1 MIYKKFALFFVL
13 FFTTV
18 LSIQVF
24 IYKSEDPVSVLIIK
38 DIITGI
44 VVSGVFVLLTRKA
57 KTKG

>member
-24 IYKSEDPVSVLIIK
+24 IYKSEDPVSVLILK
-38 DIITGI
+38 DIIAGI
-44 VVSGVFVLLTRKA
+44 IVSGVFVLLTRKA